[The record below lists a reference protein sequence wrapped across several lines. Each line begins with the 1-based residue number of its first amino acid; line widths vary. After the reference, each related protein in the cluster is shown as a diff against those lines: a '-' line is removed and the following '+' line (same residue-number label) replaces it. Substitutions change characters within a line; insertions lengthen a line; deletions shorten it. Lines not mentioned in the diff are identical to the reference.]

1 LHQNPLE
8 YHYALI
14 EFHENLPRGSKVIS
28 GGQTDSH
35 FGMIEV
41 IFNAITTI
49 KNFIQMYHRCTLLRS
64 LNVHHFEMVEATRLN
79 SMQLRSSSTSCLL
92 TQCHPNPPI
101 RSKVAPP
108 QKFKHPPF
116 WSD

>member
-1 LHQNPLE
+1 LHRNPLE

-14 EFHENLPRGSKVIS
+14 EFHENLSSGSKVIS

-49 KNFIQMYHRCTLLRS
+49 KDSIQIYQS
-64 LNVHHFEMVEATRLN
+64 VQKVH
-79 SMQLRSSSTSCLL
+79 
-92 TQCHPNPPI
+92 
-101 RSKVAPP
+101 PP
-108 QKFKHPPF
+108 QKFKRQPF
-116 WSD
+116 